1 MGDNCQTGAG
11 SAQRSSHTIN
21 MTELNLLADIQ
32 PFSLNLIQD
41 VREMLSHDFMR
52 YAFLSGTMLAIVAG
66 LVGYFV
72 VLRHLVFAVEAL
84 SHVTFTGALGAV
96 IVGSHP
102 LLGLFGV
109 TTLVAL
115 GMGTLGM
122 RSQARSLDVA
132 IGTVLAWVLGLGVL
146 FLSIY
151 TTQASGANGSIGVN
165 VLFGSIL
172 GLQAQQAQLIA
183 MVGAGAIVVLLAIAR
198 PLLFA
203 SIDPDVAAARGVPV
217 RWLNVAFLV
226 LVAISVAEAV
236 PAVGALLNSALIV
249 TPAAIAQRLVASP
262 SYALFLS
269 ATLALAF
276 TWVGLTIGF
285 YAPYPISFTISTLA
299 FVTYVAVVV
308 WQRLRQ

>member
-1 MGDNCQTGAG
+1 MAL
-11 SAQRSSHTIN
+11 
-21 MTELNLLADIQ
+21 TELTLLSVTP

-41 VREMLSHDFMR
+41 LREMLSLDFMR
-52 YAFLSGTMLAIVAG
+52 QAFLAGTMLSIVAG

-84 SHVTFTGALGAV
+84 SHVTFAGVLAAA

-102 LLGLFGV
+102 LVGLFGV

-115 GMGTLGM
+115 GIGALDTRG
-122 RSQARSLDVA
+122 QARARDVT

-151 TTQASGANGSIGVN
+151 TSLASGTESSIGVN

-172 GLQAQQAQLIA
+172 GLQAQQAQFTAL
-183 MVGAGAIVVLLAIAR
+183 VGVVTIVALLAIAR

-217 RWLNVAFLV
+217 RFLNVVFLV
-226 LVAISVAEAV
+226 LVALSVAEAV

-249 TPAAIAQRLVASP
+249 TPAAISQRLVARP
-262 SYALFLS
+262 FVALLLS

-276 TWVGLTIGF
+276 TWVGLIIGF
-285 YAPYPISFTISTLA
+285 YAPYPISFLISTLSFIA
-299 FVTYVAVVV
+299 YVAVVT
-308 WQRLRQ
+308 WQRLRKPSTPRLHVGNS